1 MVNRLYFGGSGTF
14 DWGVDPYSS
23 CNAPGGNTI
32 RCYWQGDRASL
43 QPGVPYD
50 IPKVTASL
58 VNVLPPDYG
67 QQILSNTV
75 RVNGKWQKASVGT

>member
-1 MVNRLYFGGSGTF
+1 MINRLYFDGSGTF
-14 DWGVDPYSS
+14 DWSIDPYSS
-23 CNAPGGNTI
+23 CSTPGGNTI
-32 RCYWQGDRASL
+32 RCYWTGDRALL

-67 QQILSNTV
+67 QSNPSDTM
-75 RVNGKWQKASVGT
+75 RVNGKWQKFSIGR